1 MPPSPRY
8 PVTLLRRLQTPRWT
22 VFFVAILAIS
32 LAALASHLHRA
43 QQGVTASTIGR
54 LLGLGS
60 PPAPYSVRRQDLP
73 WAMPYLV
80 LDPAAGWRPIH
91 DPDGS
96 ANAVAQA
103 IATDPRAVVKVE
115 CDDSDRATGL
125 FDPLTRTQARS
136 LRFTRADG
144 APVPAPDIPVL
155 VRALADS
162 EAAWMV
168 DPAEDVSPWALSSG
182 RADQSRTTILWRAV
196 ANNAAAMTGLLGL
209 IWSLG
214 WVPRHLAR
222 RRRVRRLEASLCPRC
237 GYDRRATKPGTPCP
251 ECGSPFSVD

>member
-1 MPPSPRY
+1 MIGMDPHLRY
-8 PVTLLRRLQTPRWT
+8 GVTLR
-22 VFFVAILAIS
+22 
-32 LAALASHLHRA
+32 
-43 QQGVTASTIGR
+43 
-54 LLGLGS
+54 
-60 PPAPYSVRRQDLP
+60 DP
-73 WAMPYLV
+73 WEYLV
-80 LDPAAGWRPIH
+80 LSPDSVWRPIQ
-91 DPDGS
+91 DPDNS
-96 ANAVAQA
+96 SNAVARA
-103 IATDPRAVVKVE
+103 IADNPRAVVKAE
-115 CDDSDRATGL
+115 YERSDTAEGW
-125 FDPLTRTQARS
+125 FDPPTRAQTRT

-196 ANNAAAMTGLLGL
+196 ANNAAAMAGLLGL

-237 GYDRRATKPGTPCP
+237 GYDRRATKPSTPCP